1 MTQFGTLP
9 AMSHS
14 ERKISYYIILG
25 QVAPELEDLADVE
38 PPVGGLDYLWIAAFC
53 VIIMIV
59 IIGVY
64 FKRKLMG

>member
-1 MTQFGTLP
+1 MTQLGTLP
-9 AMSHS
+9 AVSHS
-14 ERKISYYIILG
+14 KIKISYYIILG
-25 QVAPELEDLADVE
+25 QVAPELEDLADVK

-53 VIIMIV
+53 VILMIV